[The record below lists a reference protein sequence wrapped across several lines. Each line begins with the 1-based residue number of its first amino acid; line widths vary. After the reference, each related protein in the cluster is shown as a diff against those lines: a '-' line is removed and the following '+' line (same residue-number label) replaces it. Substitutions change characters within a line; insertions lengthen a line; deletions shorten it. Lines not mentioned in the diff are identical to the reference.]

1 MTAQR
6 RPRDLA
12 EKPAQTQTPLTGA
25 AEQKPINWLHLST
38 LIAVAVLVGTEM
50 VGASWAAGWA
60 LGGLLQL
67 DPAISRFIEL
77 AFALC
82 GFVLLYY
89 FMRIAIRHEPYR
101 G

>member
-1 MTAQR
+1 MTS
-6 RPRDLA
+6 
-12 EKPAQTQTPLTGA
+12 E
-25 AEQKPINWLHLST
+25 KPINWLHLST
-38 LIAVAVLVGTEM
+38 LVAVAILVGTEM

-67 DPAISRFIEL
+67 DSTVSRVIEVG
-77 AFALC
+77 FTLC

>member
-1 MTAQR
+1 MVQN
-6 RPRDLA
+6 
-12 EKPAQTQTPLTGA
+12 PAQNGNSAQ
-25 AEQKPINWLHLST
+25 QKPINWLHLST
-38 LIAVAVLVGTEM
+38 LIAVAVLVGTEL

-67 DPAISRFIEL
+67 DPGVSR
-77 AFALC
+77 AFEVVFTLC

-89 FMRIAIRHEPYR
+89 FMRIAIKHEQIR